1 MKASESILKTTII
14 ASDDEL
20 NTYEVR
26 KERIGV
32 KGKTGVVILLYPST
46 KASEAFKCDDTT
58 RALVEHMDCFG
69 ISCLRIVNLFSKI
82 CHARMSTR
90 NLTVDT
96 GNLEYIASIVAEKN
110 SEEYLYIIAWGS
122 SMSRCVAANASKRK
136 ILELIRKACPKVAL
150 LQISA
155 RDVDVGC
162 QSAIHPLWLKIRNAN
177 SEWILEPYIMP
188 KELQKTEK
196 EDVKKEKQGEKEL
209 SKEVQNR
216 VTGSIYKIEQK
227 KGKRA

>member
-20 NTYEVR
+20 NIYEVR

-32 KGKTGVVILLYPST
+32 QGKTGVVILLYPST
-46 KASEAFKCDDTT
+46 KASEALKCDDTT

-82 CHARMSTR
+82 CNARMSIR

-122 SMSRCVAANASKRK
+122 SMSRCVAADASKRK

-162 QSAIHPLWLKIRNAN
+162 QSAIHPLWLKIRKGN
-177 SEWILEPYIMP
+177 SKWILEPYLMP
-188 KELQKTEK
+188 KELQEQ
-196 EDVKKEKQGEKEL
+196 ENGEVKNSSIKEKVIPE
-209 SKEVQNR
+209 EVQI
-216 VTGSIYKIEQK
+216 VKTGSIYKVEQK
-227 KGKRA
+227 RGK